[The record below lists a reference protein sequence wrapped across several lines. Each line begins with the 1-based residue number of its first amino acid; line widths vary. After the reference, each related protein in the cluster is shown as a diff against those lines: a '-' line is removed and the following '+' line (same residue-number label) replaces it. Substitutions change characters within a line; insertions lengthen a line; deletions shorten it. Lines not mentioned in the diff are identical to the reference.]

1 MAYVFKLPQTVTE
14 DIMRYAIGY
23 PRDRLRAIAADVV
36 RTEIREDRDSYWKII
51 VTWYGATW
59 HKDSQYRLG
68 NTNWFRGRFRL
79 VWDRALPRRSYHGLP
94 TGLEYV
100 ERDREVRMKLLQ
112 KQCEACEPAELQLQR
127 TQF

>member
-1 MAYVFKLPQTVTE
+1 MAYVFKLPPTVTE
-14 DIMRYAIGY
+14 EIMRYAIGY
-23 PRDRLRAIAADVV
+23 PRDRLRTIAADVV
-36 RTEIREDRDSYWKII
+36 RTEIQMLEPCCKVI

-79 VWDRALPRRSYHGLP
+79 VWDNDLPYHGLP
-94 TGLEYV
+94 TGFKFV
-100 ERDREVRMKLLQ
+100 ERDREVEMELLQ
-112 KQCEACEPAELQLQR
+112 EQCEACEPAELQLQR